1 MKTVNTVKT
10 QTATNAANTLTKGQK
25 AALTRK
31 ANIAAKAAK
40 AELDA
45 SKAASKA
52 EDKIAAVEVK
62 IIASKPLTQQE
73 KQELQKQEFLA
84 RTGKTEAD
92 IQVQPLLT
100 LELVAKVFH
109 SHGYKQVTDN
119 GGKSGGFFRSL
130 TVAAHIY
137 AGFIELKGGLPVN
150 ANKGNFAMLKLLLST
165 SAPSYWRK
173 IGAYNKELT
182 GMSVIGINK
191 IADSLNVD
199 KGTELRAQPKI
210 IAGFLKAF
218 KAGGKQVI
226 EGRTIQFYAVSKK
239 QLDAANK

>member
-10 QTATNAANTLTKGQK
+10 QVATIETATLTKGQK
-25 AALTRK
+25 AAATRK
-31 ANIAAKAAK
+31 ANLAAKQAK
-40 AELDA
+40 AEADA

-52 EDKIAAVEVK
+52 EEKIAAVEVK
-62 IIASKPLTQQE
+62 VIAAKPLTQQE
-73 KQELQKQEFLA
+73 KQEQQKAEFLA

-92 IQVQPLLT
+92 IQVQPMLT
-100 LELVAKVFH
+100 LELASKVFH

-150 ANKGNFAMLKLLLST
+150 ANNGNFAMLKLLLST

-182 GMSVIGINK
+182 GMSVVGINK
-191 IADSLNVD
+191 IADSLNAD
-199 KGTELRAQPKI
+199 KGSELRAQPKI

-239 QLDAANK
+239 EFEAANK